1 MRVKELMSTGICC
14 VRPDTSIAE
23 IARQMRK
30 TDVGAIPVCNDK
42 EELLGIITDRD
53 IVLRF
58 LAVENPN
65 STAFADSASINADD
79 DTLCPSA
86 GLKEPPRNLH
96 TVKAADIMSTNMIT
110 APEDM
115 NIHDAALLLAHHQ
128 IRRLPITA
136 GGRLVGML
144 TTADIARRP
153 IMADEAGDILQA
165 VSRPAMS

>member
-128 IRRLPITA
+128 SRRLPITA

>member
-1 MRVKELMSTGICC
+1 M
-14 VRPDTSIAE
+14 RPDTSIAE

-65 STAFADSASINADD
+65 SIAFADSASINADD

-86 GLKEPPRNLH
+86 ASKEQQRNLH

>member
-1 MRVKELMSTGICC
+1 MRVKDLMSTGICC
-14 VRPDTSIAE
+14 VRPDASVAE

-42 EELLGIITDRD
+42 GELLGIVTDRD
-53 IVLRF
+53 IVIRF
-58 LAVENPN
+58 LAAYAAKSDPCS
-65 STAFADSASINADD
+65 STDSVDRGSMYDI
-79 DTLCPSA
+79 
-86 GLKEPPRNLH
+86 
-96 TVKAADIMSTNMIT
+96 KAADIMSKNMIT

-115 NIHDAALLLAHHQ
+115 NIHDAALLLSHHQ
-128 IRRLPITA
+128 IRRLPVTA

-165 VSRPAMS
+165 VSKPALS

>member
-65 STAFADSASINADD
+65 SIAASKQQHLNM
-79 DTLCPSA
+79 
-86 GLKEPPRNLH
+86 H
-96 TVKAADIMSTNMIT
+96 TVKASDIMSTNMIT

>member
-1 MRVKELMSTGICC
+1 MRVKDLMSTGICC
-14 VRPDTSIAE
+14 VRPDASVAE

-42 EELLGIITDRD
+42 GELLGIVTDRD
-53 IVLRF
+53 IVIRF
-58 LAVENPN
+58 LAAYAAK
-65 STAFADSASINADD
+65 SDSCGSMYDI
-79 DTLCPSA
+79 
-86 GLKEPPRNLH
+86 
-96 TVKAADIMSTNMIT
+96 KAADIMSKNMIT

-115 NIHDAALLLAHHQ
+115 NIHDAALLLSHHQ
-128 IRRLPITA
+128 IRRLPVTA

-165 VSRPAMS
+165 VSKPALS

>member
-1 MRVKELMSTGICC
+1 MSTGICC
-14 VRPDTSIAE
+14 VRPDASVAE

-42 EELLGIITDRD
+42 GELLGIVTDRD
-53 IVLRF
+53 IVIRF
-58 LAVENPN
+58 LAAYAAKSDPCS
-65 STAFADSASINADD
+65 STDSVDRGSMYDI
-79 DTLCPSA
+79 
-86 GLKEPPRNLH
+86 
-96 TVKAADIMSTNMIT
+96 KAADIMSKNMIT

-115 NIHDAALLLAHHQ
+115 NIHDAALLLSHHQ
-128 IRRLPITA
+128 IRRLPVTA

-165 VSRPAMS
+165 VSKPALS

>member
-1 MRVKELMSTGICC
+1 
-14 VRPDTSIAE
+14 
-23 IARQMRK
+23 
-30 TDVGAIPVCNDK
+30 
-42 EELLGIITDRD
+42 
-53 IVLRF
+53 
-58 LAVENPN
+58 
-65 STAFADSASINADD
+65 
-79 DTLCPSA
+79 
-86 GLKEPPRNLH
+86 
-96 TVKAADIMSTNMIT
+96 MSTNMIT

-165 VSRPAMS
+165 ISRPAMS

>member
-1 MRVKELMSTGICC
+1 MRVKDLMSTGICC
-14 VRPDTSIAE
+14 VRPDASVAE

-42 EELLGIITDRD
+42 GELLGIVTDRD
-53 IVLRF
+53 IVIRF
-58 LAVENPN
+58 LAAYAAKSDPC
-65 STAFADSASINADD
+65 SSADSVDRGSMYDSSMYNI
-79 DTLCPSA
+79 
-86 GLKEPPRNLH
+86 
-96 TVKAADIMSTNMIT
+96 KAADIMSKNIIT

-115 NIHDAALLLAHHQ
+115 NIHDAALLLSHHQ
-128 IRRLPITA
+128 IRRLPVTA

-165 VSRPAMS
+165 VSKPALS

>member
-1 MRVKELMSTGICC
+1 MRVKDLMSTGICC
-14 VRPDTSIAE
+14 VRPDASVAE

-42 EELLGIITDRD
+42 GELLGIVTDRD
-53 IVLRF
+53 IVIRF
-58 LAVENPN
+58 LAAYAAKSDPCS
-65 STAFADSASINADD
+65 STDSVDRSSMYDI
-79 DTLCPSA
+79 
-86 GLKEPPRNLH
+86 
-96 TVKAADIMSTNMIT
+96 KAADIMSKNMIT

-115 NIHDAALLLAHHQ
+115 NIHDAALLLSHHQ
-128 IRRLPITA
+128 IRRLPVTA

-165 VSRPAMS
+165 VSKPALS

>member
-65 STAFADSASINADD
+65 SIAFADSASINADD

-86 GLKEPPRNLH
+86 YCKSSRYYVYKYDYGTRGYEHPRRRSAACASPNSP
-96 TVKAADIMSTNMIT
+96 AADNCRRAACRYAYDSRYCPKTHYGRRSWRHTASRFTACNVITNKYKI
-110 APEDM
+110 
-115 NIHDAALLLAHHQ
+115 
-128 IRRLPITA
+128 
-136 GGRLVGML
+136 
-144 TTADIARRP
+144 
-153 IMADEAGDILQA
+153 
-165 VSRPAMS
+165 

>member
-14 VRPDTSIAE
+14 VRPDTSVAE
-23 IARQMRK
+23 ITRQMRK

-42 EELLGIITDRD
+42 EELLGIVTDRD
-53 IVLRF
+53 IVIRF
-58 LAVENPN
+58 LAAE
-65 STAFADSASINADD
+65 SAKRTA
-79 DTLCPSA
+79 DTSNMSDAATMFSVC
-86 GLKEPPRNLH
+86 
-96 TVKAADIMSTNMIT
+96 AADIMSTNIIS

-115 NIHDAALLLAHHQ
+115 NIHDAALLMSHHQ

-136 GGRLVGML
+136 GGRLVGIL

-165 VSRPAMS
+165 VSRPATS

>member
-14 VRPDTSIAE
+14 VRPDASVAE

-42 EELLGIITDRD
+42 GELLGIVTDRD
-53 IVLRF
+53 IVIRF
-58 LAVENPN
+58 LAACAAR
-65 STAFADSASINADD
+65 SDTHGSADSAESADRRV
-79 DTLCPSA
+79 SA
-86 GLKEPPRNLH
+86 EHGSMYDSSMYNI
-96 TVKAADIMSTNMIT
+96 KAADIMSKNIIT

-115 NIHDAALLLAHHQ
+115 NIHDAALLLSHHQ

-136 GGRLVGML
+136 GDRLVGML

-165 VSRPAMS
+165 VSKPALS

>member
-1 MRVKELMSTGICC
+1 MRVKDLMSTGICC
-14 VRPDTSIAE
+14 VRPDASVAE

-42 EELLGIITDRD
+42 GELLGIVTDRD
-53 IVLRF
+53 IVIRF
-58 LAVENPN
+58 LAAYAAKSDPC
-65 STAFADSASINADD
+65 SSADSVDRGFMYDI
-79 DTLCPSA
+79 
-86 GLKEPPRNLH
+86 
-96 TVKAADIMSTNMIT
+96 KAADIMSKNMIA

-115 NIHDAALLLAHHQ
+115 NIHDAALLLSHHQ
-128 IRRLPITA
+128 IRRLPVTA

-165 VSRPAMS
+165 VSKPALS